1 MRCEQVKVKNHQ
13 QATLKYLSFFLERV
27 ELVIRL
33 FFLSLRV
40 SISCAMPEVLLK
52 HKIALGLIPRIGD
65 INARKLVSHFGSVEA
80 IFHEPYRNL
89 INIPGIGSGIAKYI
103 SERSYLDTAEKEAEY
118 VTKNNVRTFFY
129 LDNDYPYRLRQCDD
143 SPVVFFFSG
152 NCDLNAAKILSVVG
166 TRNATTRGRELCD
179 KIIGGLALGHPDLI
193 IVSGLAYGIDI
204 ASHKAAL
211 ANNLQTIGVL
221 GHGFKTTYPSIHT
234 SIARSMINKG
244 GLLTDFLS
252 DALPERNNFIKRNR
266 IIAGLS
272 DATLVVESGT
282 KGGALITADIANSYN
297 RDVFAIPGRPDDQWS
312 SGCNSLIRSNKAS
325 LAECSDDIE
334 YFLNWKPEKTQP
346 PVQRT
351 LFSEMDDTEKTIF
364 ELLTKE
370 GDLTIDAICR
380 SLNIPVYKLSS
391 MLLQMEFKGLVKCSP
406 GNLYRVV

>member
-1 MRCEQVKVKNHQ
+1 MSE
-13 QATLKYLSFFLERV
+13 
-27 ELVIRL
+27 
-33 FFLSLRV
+33 V
-40 SISCAMPEVLLK
+40 SLK

-118 VTKNNVRTFFY
+118 VLKNNIRTYFY

-143 SPVVFFFSG
+143 SPVVFFFMG
-152 NCDLNAAKILSVVG
+152 DCDLNSAKILSVVG
-166 TRNATTRGRELCD
+166 TRNATTRGREICD
-179 KIIGGLALGHPDLI
+179 KIISGLALGHPDLI

-221 GHGFKTTYPSIHT
+221 GHGFKTIYPSIHSST
-234 SIARSMINKG
+234 AKGMVKKG
-244 GLLTDFLS
+244 GLLSDFLS

-282 KGGALITADIANSYN
+282 KGGALITTDIANSYN
-297 RDVFAIPGRPDDQWS
+297 RDVFAVPGRPDDQWS

-325 LAECSDDIE
+325 LIECSDDIE
-334 YFLNWKPEKTQP
+334 YFLNWKPEKSKP

-351 LFSEMDDTEKTIF
+351 LFSDLDESEKTIF
-364 ELLTKE
+364 ELLMKE
-370 GDLTIDAICR
+370 GELTIDTICR
-380 SLNIPVYKLSS
+380 SLDVPVYKLSS
-391 MLLQMEFKGLVKCSP
+391 MLLQMEFKGIVKCSP
-406 GNLYRVV
+406 GNLYRAV